1 MQQEKSTSSVNG
13 MLIVFEGI
21 SGCGKSESVSVLRKY
36 LTDNGYKTCVLEWN
50 SNKVIR
56 NIIKR
61 IDSKKLLTPGIY
73 SFFQWVSFL
82 IDYLFKV
89 LPLLKK
95 NYVLIADR
103 YIYTGLTRDSVNGAG
118 GKIGRLLHRFVIKP
132 TMVFFLDVSPEECD
146 RRIKKRGK
154 DLFHTNKLIRENKLL
169 KNKELYYLNKLRDEY
184 LLLINSK
191 AIQNET
197 NIITV
202 NEDSDIVVKCVND
215 YISGRREIYEY
226 FKPLN

>member
-1 MQQEKSTSSVNG
+1 MQQDKTTSSVNG

-21 SGCGKSESVSVLRKY
+21 SGCGKSESVRVLRKY
-36 LTDNGYKTCVLEWN
+36 LTDNGYESSVLEWN

-56 NIIKR
+56 KITSAM
-61 IDSKKLLTPGIY
+61 DSMKLLTPGIY

-89 LPLLKK
+89 VPLLKK

-103 YIYTGLTRDSVNGAG
+103 YIYTGLTRDCVNGAG
-118 GKIGRLLHRFVIKP
+118 GTVGRLLHRLVIKP
-132 TMVFFLDVSPEECD
+132 AMVFFLDVSPEVCD
-146 RRIKKRGK
+146 ERIKKRGK
-154 DLFHTNKLIRENKLL
+154 DLFHTNKLIKENKLL
-169 KNKELYYLNKLRDEY
+169 KNKELYYLTKLRREY
-184 LLLINSK
+184 LLLFNSK
-191 AIQNET
+191 TIRSET

-202 NEDSDIVVKCVND
+202 NEDTNTVVKCVND

-226 FKPLN
+226 FKPFN